1 MSKLYQKAVIEIQT
15 YEVTEVQ
22 EQEIR
27 PSVAASGGLTPFGGI
42 TNKLKEAA
50 AQTVHTALSSTLG
63 SMVSAVAENL
73 SNNNKKIEV
82 QFNPSEIHITASGKL
97 PKEKTGVD
105 KKRKNIDYGSGGTTV
120 QVSIPLIFEEMSGG
134 ETLTSSLWTG
144 SKENSVSQKV
154 SMFLDAIRDPYSRKI
169 IFSWGNQVYKGRL
182 QSVNTEYT
190 MFSSQGS
197 PVRAKV
203 TIELAWELGRDDVK
217 NFTGS

>member
-1 MSKLYQKAVIEIQT
+1 MSGLYQKAVIEIQT

-27 PSVAASGGLTPFGGI
+27 PSVAGSGGLTPFGGL

-63 SMVSAVAENL
+63 SMVSAAAENL
-73 SNNNKKIEV
+73 SNNKKIEV
-82 QFNPSEIHITASGKL
+82 QFNPSEIHITAGGKL
-97 PKEKTGVD
+97 PQEKTGVD
-105 KKRKNIDYGSGGTTV
+105 KKRKNIDYGLGGTTV

-134 ETLTSSLWTG
+134 ETLTSSFQTG

-154 SMFLDAIRDPYSRKI
+154 SLFLDAIRDPYSRKI
-169 IFSWGNQVYKGRL
+169 IFSWGNQIYKGRL

-190 MFSSQGS
+190 MFSSHGS

-217 NFTGS
+217 AFTDS